1 MLAVIITPL
10 GVGDRQFALS
20 PSSVRFKES
29 GGGGGLKKPLTSF
42 ENSRGCRPRCH
53 GLSDLC
59 CYWSGAVEVRSNM
72 D

>member
-10 GVGDRQFALS
+10 GVGDRQLALS
-20 PSSVRFKES
+20 LSSVRFKER
-29 GGGGGLKKPLTSF
+29 GGFKKTLTSF
-42 ENSRGCRPRCH
+42 ENSRGCRPWCH

-59 CYWSGAVEVRSNM
+59 CHWSGAVEVRSNM